1 MKSGARNEGR
11 FPRDLR
17 LWYRSST
24 CGDDTTAGVC
34 ANQLKERSFDAS
46 LHFFPTMAYVIC
58 QPCIGTKDKACVE
71 VCPVDCVQG
80 KEEDP
85 QMYINPEECIDCAAC
100 EPVCPVLAI
109 FIEEEVPDEW
119 KNFIELNRR
128 YFRNA

>member
-1 MKSGARNEGR
+1 
-11 FPRDLR
+11 
-17 LWYRSST
+17 
-24 CGDDTTAGVC
+24 
-34 ANQLKERSFDAS
+34 
-46 LHFFPTMAYVIC
+46 MAYVIC